1 MAVGLQCSG
10 NWLAARR
17 GAATNVPRSQ
27 PITAALRFFA
37 LANFWG
43 RALQK
48 LYPVYQSRLAARRLK
63 KFCEDTPSS
72 PEVIE
77 GNTLNFRPNF
87 KFSRL
92 KFFWGTPVPL
102 GGVH

>member
-1 MAVGLQCSG
+1 MDRAEPDV
-10 NWLAARR
+10 R
-17 GAATNVPRSQ
+17 P
-27 PITAALRFFA
+27 P
-37 LANFWG
+37 
-43 RALQK
+43 ALQK
-48 LYPVYQSRLAARRLK
+48 LYPVYQSRLAVRRLK

-92 KFFWGTPVPL
+92 KFF
-102 GGVH
+102 GGPRPTLDVRCQGLINL